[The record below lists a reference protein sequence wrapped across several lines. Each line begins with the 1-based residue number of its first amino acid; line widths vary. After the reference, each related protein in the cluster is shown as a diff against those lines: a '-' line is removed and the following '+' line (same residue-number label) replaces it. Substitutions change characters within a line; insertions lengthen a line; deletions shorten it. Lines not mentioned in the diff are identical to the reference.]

1 MKHLNPRQGITTLN
15 DQLGSASHAPH
26 RRVKH
31 LNPRQGITTR
41 NDAHMFFDAA
51 RVDEC
56 ETPKSPPGDYNSRS
70 RRRTGMS
77 PLLCE
82 TPKSPPGDYNNKD
95 IIRPLNYELLG
106 VKHLNPRQGITT
118 GQYDADRVRVSL
130 ECVKH
135 LNPRQGITT
144 NVHVDLAFERVA
156 DACETPKSPPGDY
169 NE

>member
-1 MKHLNPRQGITTLN
+1 MY
-15 DQLGSASHAPH
+15 H
-26 RRVKH
+26 R
-31 LNPRQGITTR
+31 L
-41 NDAHMFFDAA
+41 
-51 RVDEC
+51 C
-56 ETPKSPPGDYNSRS
+56 ETPKSPPGDYNLVV
-70 RRRTGMS
+70 GPS
-77 PLLCE
+77 PIFGAGVACETPKSPPGDYNGAGAVPCTLAGRLWCE